1 MASTSSGALAA
12 PNKITSEHPGR
23 FRTSNEVFSPKNPQ
37 VSNLLHLFE
46 GWLYEG
52 FHKCGYPNSWMVIV
66 VYSGNSYRWFGVPL
80 FQETNILYIYKSS
93 ILMWFPTKKQYIW
106 GYLHIYIYS
115 TYKPSISPSS
125 AHLIGLGWLGA
136 FQLLHLRLPE
146 HPVRAPG
153 PEMGRWLGLC
163 WYFTSFIP
171 CKISCVTSGTVLYHF
186 GFRTNV
192 LKWLWINMWI
202 PT

>member
-1 MASTSSGALAA
+1 MIWGYL
-12 PNKITSEHPGR
+12 GYLY
-23 FRTSNEVFSPKNPQ
+23 FRKLT
-37 VSNLLHLFE
+37 
-46 GWLYEG
+46 
-52 FHKCGYPNSWMVIV
+52 
-66 VYSGNSYRWFGVPL
+66 YS
-80 FQETNILYIYKSS
+80 YIYIQIIHFNVIFDYK
-93 ILMWFPTKKQYIW
+93 PYIW
-106 GYLHIYIYS
+106 GYLYIYIYS

-163 WYFTSFIP
+163 WFFTSFIP
-171 CKISCVTSGTVLYHF
+171 CKISCVLSGTVLYHF

-192 LKWLWINMWI
+192 LKWL
-202 PT
+202 